1 LSFSSRNDNNN
12 NANKKGKET
21 GAHYCTQIHPQF
33 SCEEGIEKNTP
44 KKKRKDHRFHP
55 DHNKRIEIGISAENF
70 FKNKMRSDPRRGRG
84 IHAPKD
90 QTEEEDEADAA
101 ITILGN
107 DQLRLH
113 SVCRSGLEW
122 RPLEAG
128 NVHWDYW
135 CKMKL
140 LHRIWFPW
148 EVRKPR
154 LMTLVR

>member
-1 LSFSSRNDNNN
+1 MRTRREKKQELAILYTNSPSIFLRRRNREKKNSR
-12 NANKKGKET
+12 
-21 GAHYCTQIHPQF
+21 
-33 SCEEGIEKNTP
+33 
-44 KKKRKDHRFHP
+44 DHRFHP
-55 DHNKRIEIGISAENF
+55 DHNKRIELGIAAENF
-70 FKNKMRSDPRRGRG
+70 LKRKMRLDPRRGRG
-84 IHAPKD
+84 IHAPPKD

-101 ITILGN
+101 ITALGN

-135 CKMKL
+135 CKIKL

-148 EVRKPR
+148 QVGKPR